1 MENVIVKTK
10 RHSSGNRIPNGFP
23 GAFTLIELL
32 VVIAIISILMGIL
45 MPALRRARAQSRTV
59 VCRNLIKQMGLANI
73 IYAEDNDRRFVFT
86 GYQGEDSGHPVYWC
100 WNYDFL
106 RDVGLTEDEARN
118 VRDSAYAG
126 NSAAEWGVRWPKS
139 YQCPEM
145 RELECPWKHYVSY
158 GYNHQNGYAKACNY
172 TQGNIKRASDKF
184 MFLDAQ
190 SWWLRREGADYVMC
204 WDVFGETIDRNNPA
218 GYPWSGNTLYRHNEG
233 CNIAF
238 FDGHAEYLE
247 KENVFYYMN
256 GPDSGGA
263 EDRAMNERMWM
274 VMKQGLC
281 Q

>member
-1 MENVIVKTK
+1 MKTK
-10 RHSSGNRIPNGFP
+10 RHSRGNRISNGSP

-45 MPALRRARAQSRTV
+45 MPALRRARAQGRKV
-59 VCRNLIKQMGLANI
+59 VCTNLIKQMGLANI
-73 IYAEDNDRRFVFT
+73 IYAGDNDQRFIFT

-100 WNYDFL
+100 WNHDFL
-106 RDVGLTEDEARN
+106 RDIGLTEDEARN

-158 GYNHQNGYAKACNY
+158 GYNHQDGYANKSDY
-172 TQGNIKRASDKF
+172 IQGNIKRASDKF

-190 SWWLRREGADYVMC
+190 SWWLRRGGADYVMY

-218 GYPWSGNTLYRHNEG
+218 GYPWSGNTLYRHYEG

-238 FDGHAEYLE
+238 FDGHAEYLK
-247 KENVFYYMN
+247 KENAYYYMN
-256 GPDSGGA
+256 GPGSGGA
-263 EDRAMNERMWM
+263 EDRALNERMWM
-274 VMKQGLC
+274 VIE
-281 Q
+281 